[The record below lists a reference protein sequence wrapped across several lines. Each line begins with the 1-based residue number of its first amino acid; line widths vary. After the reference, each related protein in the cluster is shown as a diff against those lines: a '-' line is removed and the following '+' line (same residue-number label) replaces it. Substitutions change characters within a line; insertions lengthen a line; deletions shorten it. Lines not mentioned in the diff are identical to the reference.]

1 MRGLEFSL
9 WRMRDLLSTRAY
21 LTITEALAAILLIAP
36 ENTGGDGFAAVC
48 VSLLESRVIGGSG
61 ERSSR
66 YKQSRY
72 DQRSEWERERGGGKG
87 RERPLTARLE
97 HISPTRSLFV
107 KLSLP
112 IIQIIQMYFLYLV
125 MLDDVDTS
133 PDSGSPQSRPTSAWG
148 ELAELE
154 SGAQVSQPTSCFL
167 KVTSGARHHR
177 HRRLSWHVTQCHED
191 VIGDVDRK
199 REPWSPDDETLTM
212 YEGKWEVR
220 RPVAS

>member
-1 MRGLEFSL
+1 MPQYF
-9 WRMRDLLSTRAY
+9 LLPQN
-21 LTITEALAAILLIAP
+21 LLA
-36 ENTGGDGFAAVC
+36 ETVFAAVC
-48 VSLLESRVIGGSG
+48 VSLLESRVISGSG

-72 DQRSEWERERGGGKG
+72 DQRSERERERERG

-167 KVTSGARHHR
+167 KVTSGARHCR
-177 HRRLSWHVTQCHED
+177 HRRLS
-191 VIGDVDRK
+191 
-199 REPWSPDDETLTM
+199 
-212 YEGKWEVR
+212 
-220 RPVAS
+220 